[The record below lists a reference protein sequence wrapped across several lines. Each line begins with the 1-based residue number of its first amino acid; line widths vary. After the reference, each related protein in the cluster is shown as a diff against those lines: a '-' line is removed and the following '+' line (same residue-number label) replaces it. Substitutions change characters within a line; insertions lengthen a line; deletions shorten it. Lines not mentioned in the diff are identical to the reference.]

1 MSQTSLVTTSIQSS
15 LPSQCTPRD
24 VPSPAP
30 PPLLTI
36 YRFAY
41 TAAPPNR
48 APKPIAAVLAGGAG
62 LPVAAVALAPV
73 AVAVAE
79 SRRELTFALRELVRP
94 LSSEEREEAAAPV
107 AVARTAEMDEARAP
121 ASLVM
126 EARSDDAAD
135 RRLETAEPRGSV
147 SVCVPVAVIS
157 ERMLPPAE
165 VAPAIAEEK
174 PAPREDQAS
183 DAVSRMPPGWV
194 ESSVLWAWR
203 ERERRGRVSFELWF

>member
-1 MSQTSLVTTSIQSS
+1 M
-15 LPSQCTPRD
+15 
-24 VPSPAP
+24 
-30 PPLLTI
+30 
-36 YRFAY
+36 
-41 TAAPPNR
+41 
-48 APKPIAAVLAGGAG
+48 AAVRAGGAG
-62 LPVAAVALAPV
+62 LPVAAVADAPV

-79 SRRELTFALRELVRP
+79 SRRELTLALRELVRP

-147 SVCVPVAVIS
+147 SVCVRVPVSVAVIS

-165 VAPAIAEEK
+165 VAPASAEEK

-203 ERERRGRVSFELWF
+203 ERERTEKAGQFRVVVLEMIRVVGGKGGGGRGKRWVEG